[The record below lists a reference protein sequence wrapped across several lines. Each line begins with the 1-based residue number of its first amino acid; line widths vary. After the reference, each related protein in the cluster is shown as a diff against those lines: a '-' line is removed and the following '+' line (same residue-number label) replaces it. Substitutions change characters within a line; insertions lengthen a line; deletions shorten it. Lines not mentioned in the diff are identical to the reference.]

1 MPGNQDYF
9 GGISDSRDRRRH
21 QRQLS
26 SLNYIKLGES
36 NGGILMNVS
45 EDGLAFTAAQT
56 IAGEFIRR
64 LRFQLAAKSEWIE
77 ASGRIIW
84 LNDTRKAAGIQ
95 FVDISDADREQIRRW
110 IESQNLLEEIEETVS
125 APPKIRK
132 EKEVTPFPAPKHDAK
147 EIETQ
152 YEMLQPDIQKM
163 FPSESVLRTE
173 GAHSDSARAQREA
186 LSEIP
191 AAPPGDYFPS
201 ENGPRQAAPTP
212 APQAQIP
219 AAVREARRGESFSE
233 NAHPARTAE
242 PRFGQALQVE
252 TLPEIHQDH
261 HQQSPPTEV
270 VGPLEES
277 EESEP
282 RDSARAVRVP
292 NFGYGAGAHPERS
305 AVPVARTSQFEASD
319 LTGRATR
326 VPSFGYQTS
335 GDEKQE
341 DWTNWVD
348 PATET
353 HRSKLGFVVIG
364 VLLVVAAFAIGMA
377 FGHGSLEEF
386 ADSIRQYLPDKYRQ
400 EPNATIPGASPV
412 ATPSAGAEQT
422 KADAPGQAQSNN
434 TESQATATPANSN
447 SVTPPA
453 EPVASSSNDKDV
465 QPAAAS
471 SDAEGAAAGESKSA
485 DTVGSSAPILMAPAG
500 GGKEPFRLT
509 TPEEAISASSSV
521 AISSQTTVIVPREAG
536 AGAAQEP
543 KRLQPGGLVFR
554 VDPQYPKKIG
564 RGEVEIVRLLATVGE
579 NGQVLNVQRITGTAP
594 FASVAISAVR
604 EWRYSPTLF
613 DGRPVKTE
621 ERITIV
627 FRR

>member
-1 MPGNQDYF
+1 
-9 GGISDSRDRRRH
+9 
-21 QRQLS
+21 
-26 SLNYIKLGES
+26 
-36 NGGILMNVS
+36 
-45 EDGLAFTAAQT
+45 
-56 IAGEFIRR
+56 
-64 LRFQLAAKSEWIE
+64 
-77 ASGRIIW
+77 
-84 LNDTRKAAGIQ
+84 
-95 FVDISDADREQIRRW
+95 
-110 IESQNLLEEIEETVS
+110 
-125 APPKIRK
+125 
-132 EKEVTPFPAPKHDAK
+132 
-147 EIETQ
+147 
-152 YEMLQPDIQKM
+152 
-163 FPSESVLRTE
+163 
-173 GAHSDSARAQREA
+173 
-186 LSEIP
+186 
-191 AAPPGDYFPS
+191 
-201 ENGPRQAAPTP
+201 
-212 APQAQIP
+212 
-219 AAVREARRGESFSE
+219 
-233 NAHPARTAE
+233 
-242 PRFGQALQVE
+242 
-252 TLPEIHQDH
+252 
-261 HQQSPPTEV
+261 
-270 VGPLEES
+270 
-277 EESEP
+277 
-282 RDSARAVRVP
+282 
-292 NFGYGAGAHPERS
+292 
-305 AVPVARTSQFEASD
+305 
-319 LTGRATR
+319 

-348 PATET
+348 PAAET

-412 ATPSAGAEQT
+412 ATPSAGTEQT

-453 EPVASSSNDKDV
+453 EPVASSSDDKDM

-471 SDAEGAAAGESKSA
+471 SEAEGAAAAEESKSA
-485 DTVGSSAPILMAPAG
+485 DTAVGSAPILMAPAG
-500 GGKEPFRLT
+500 GRKEPFRLT

>member
-1 MPGNQDYF
+1 
-9 GGISDSRDRRRH
+9 
-21 QRQLS
+21 
-26 SLNYIKLGES
+26 
-36 NGGILMNVS
+36 
-45 EDGLAFTAAQT
+45 
-56 IAGEFIRR
+56 
-64 LRFQLAAKSEWIE
+64 
-77 ASGRIIW
+77 
-84 LNDTRKAAGIQ
+84 
-95 FVDISDADREQIRRW
+95 
-110 IESQNLLEEIEETVS
+110 
-125 APPKIRK
+125 
-132 EKEVTPFPAPKHDAK
+132 
-147 EIETQ
+147 
-152 YEMLQPDIQKM
+152 
-163 FPSESVLRTE
+163 
-173 GAHSDSARAQREA
+173 
-186 LSEIP
+186 
-191 AAPPGDYFPS
+191 
-201 ENGPRQAAPTP
+201 
-212 APQAQIP
+212 
-219 AAVREARRGESFSE
+219 
-233 NAHPARTAE
+233 
-242 PRFGQALQVE
+242 LQVE

-270 VGPLEES
+270 VGPLEKS
-277 EESEP
+277 EEHEP
-282 RDSARAVRVP
+282 GDSARAVRVP

-348 PATET
+348 PAAET

-422 KADAPGQAQSNN
+422 KADAPGQAQSSN
-434 TESQATATPANSN
+434 TESQAPATPANSN
-447 SVTPPA
+447 AVTPPA
-453 EPVASSSNDKDV
+453 ESVASSGNKEA

-471 SDAEGAAAGESKSA
+471 SEAEGAATAGESKSA
-485 DTVGSSAPILMAPAG
+485 DTAGGGAPILMAPAG

-521 AISSQTTVIVPREAG
+521 AISAQTTVIVPREAG

-543 KRLQPGGLVFR
+543 KRLQPGSLVFR

-579 NGQVLNVQRITGTAP
+579 NGQVLNVQRISGPAP
-594 FASVAISAVR
+594 FATAAIGAVR

-613 DGRPVKTE
+613 DGRPVRTE
-621 ERITIV
+621 EKITIV